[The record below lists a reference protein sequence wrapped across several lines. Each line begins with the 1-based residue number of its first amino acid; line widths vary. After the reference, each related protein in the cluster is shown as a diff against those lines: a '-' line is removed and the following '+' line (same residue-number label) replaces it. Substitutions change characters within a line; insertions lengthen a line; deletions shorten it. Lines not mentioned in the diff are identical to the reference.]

1 METTKEKAKQEFHDN
16 VVNHLQDLLEKNY
29 DAEAGYKKAMELSK
43 SDHLTN
49 FLKRRAAQRSE
60 FATQL
65 DKEIRDLNETP
76 KEKGTTQGA
85 LHRSWMSLKESV
97 SGNSDEAVLEEC
109 IRGEKSSV
117 EEYQKTLEK
126 QGFTPHLQQVI
137 SNQKQSIESMRNE
150 VQRLEDLEG

>member
-1 METTKEKAKQEFHDN
+1 
-16 VVNHLQDLLEKNY
+16 
-29 DAEAGYKKAMELSK
+29 
-43 SDHLTN
+43 
-49 FLKRRAAQRSE
+49 
-60 FATQL
+60 
-65 DKEIRDLNETP
+65 
-76 KEKGTTQGA
+76 
-85 LHRSWMSLKESV
+85 MSLKESV

-137 SNQKQSIESMRNE
+137 SNQKQSIESMLNE